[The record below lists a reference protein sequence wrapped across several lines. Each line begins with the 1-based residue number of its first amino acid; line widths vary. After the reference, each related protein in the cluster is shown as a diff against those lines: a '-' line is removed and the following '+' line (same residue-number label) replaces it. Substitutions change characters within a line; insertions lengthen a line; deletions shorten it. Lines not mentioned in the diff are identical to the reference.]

1 MIAIYR
7 IFPNTRFFPFSNRQ
21 ILLDFIGQ
29 RFFIY
34 TEKKW
39 MYRILKN
46 ENHFGVFGIDE
57 PISNPGNLG
66 MAFIFIIFDD

>member
-7 IFPNTRFFPFSNRQ
+7 IFQNTRFFSFSNRQ
-21 ILLDFIGQ
+21 ILLGFIGH

-39 MYRILKN
+39 TYRILKN

-57 PISNPGNLG
+57 SISNPGNFVI
-66 MAFIFIIFDD
+66 AFIFIIFDD